1 MRAIIASL
9 AIHHSIKGQAKG
21 CLLSLPNSWLPRRL
35 QHLPSPSHSLTA
47 AAALAVVTA
56 AASADASAS
65 HAGEP
70 SGLESSRKRIS
81 CMCARR
87 FKNWLQARTSH
98 FRQTYRTRQTDGHL
112 DRQTDKHRYSPTQ
125 TDTQEPS
132 WEIVLLIHKLQCRH
146 AKCSKTS
153 RGTEEVKV

>member
-1 MRAIIASL
+1 MTIAAGIIERVLMRAIIASV
-9 AIHHSIKGQAKG
+9 AIHHSIKGLAKG

-35 QHLPSPSHSLTA
+35 QYLPSPSHSLTA
-47 AAALAVVTA
+47 AGALAVVTA
-56 AASADASAS
+56 AADASAS

-87 FKNWLQARTSH
+87 FKNWLYARTSH
-98 FRQTYRTRQTDGHL
+98 FRQTYRTRQTDGHV

-125 TDTQEPS
+125 TDT
-132 WEIVLLIHKLQCRH
+132 
-146 AKCSKTS
+146 
-153 RGTEEVKV
+153 